1 MKKCLFLFALL
12 FVSISLEAVN
22 GDWRVIKNKLY
33 SLELPANW
41 IPQSGMPGDGTE
53 PGMREVRD
61 FHIYYFAWHTPAKD
75 KSEMPTIVGID
86 IQTYEK
92 KDRTTISLE
101 EAKKIL
107 IPPSEQ
113 IKEVHSS
120 SANELRGTRT
130 KKSKEMDGS
139 IVEYRLFNLLKQ
151 KGSKVHRVSISLR
164 EELYAKSPNIKKQ
177 ITHILDSFVAN

>member
-1 MKKCLFLFALL
+1 MRKYLFLFMLL
-12 FVSISLEAVN
+12 FVSISLEAIN

-53 PGMREVRD
+53 LGMREVRD
-61 FHIYYFAWHTPAKD
+61 FHVYYFAWHTPAKD

-92 KDRTTISLE
+92 KDKTTLSFE
-101 EAKKIL
+101 EAKRIS
-107 IPPSEQ
+107 IPPSDQ
-113 IKEVHSS
+113 IREVHFS
-120 SANELRGTRT
+120 SANELRGTTT
-130 KKSKEMDGS
+130 KKGKEMDGS
-139 IVEYRLFNLLKQ
+139 IVEYRQFNLLRQ

-177 ITHILDSFVAN
+177 ITHILDSFVVN